1 MLVVVLIVSLVLGA
15 LFAGSQVA
23 YVSASRLR
31 VEIRAREKGLRG
43 KIAMSF
49 VQDLSKLLTTTL
61 VGSHIALVVFATALA
76 LILGPPLHLFFG
88 VSVGLSE
95 ALTMILTL
103 VVQTVIA
110 SIVIVFACE
119 IVPKAVLR
127 EMPNRAVF
135 PLALPLQI
143 LNVLLWPLIAL
154 AGLLARGLARLLGSE
169 QRSLPTILRRDLEFL
184 IEQQRGNGVLSLDD
198 EGQTILSNVFA
209 MDSIRVRE
217 SMIPRTEVDAVDDT
231 TTIEE
236 LRNRFI
242 ESGFSKLPVYH
253 ENIDNI
259 VGIAFAHDLF
269 ESPTVLADVMRP
281 PRFVPASTS
290 SKVLLRDFLD
300 SSTSVAIVLDE
311 FGGMAGIVTR
321 EDLLEELIG
330 DIKDEFDTD
339 DEVLR
344 QLNSTT
350 YLVSGRVYLHTL
362 EAKFAV
368 KLPDGDYET
377 VAGYILDH
385 LGRIP
390 SQKEE
395 FALGGF
401 RFLIVRSTA
410 NRIDL
415 VRIVRIELD
424 EPLESD
430 ELIFPAP

>member
-1 MLVVVLIVSLVLGA
+1 MLAVALIASLILGA

-23 YVSASRLR
+23 YVAASRLR

-76 LILGPPLHLFFG
+76 LMLEPPLERFFDT
-88 VSVGLSE
+88 SIGLSD
-95 ALTMILTL
+95 ALTMGLTL
-103 VVQTVIA
+103 IVQTVIA
-110 SIVIVFACE
+110 SITIVFASE

-143 LNVLLWPLIAL
+143 LYVLLWPLIAM
-154 AGLLARGLARLLGSE
+154 AGLLAGGLARMLGSE

-209 MDSIRVRE
+209 MDSIRVKE
-217 SMIPRTEVDAVDDT
+217 SMIPRTEVVAVEDT

-236 LRNRFI
+236 LRDSFI

-269 ESPTVLADVMRP
+269 YSPAELANVMRP

-290 SKVLLRDFLD
+290 SKALLRDFLG

-311 FGGMAGIVTR
+311 YGGMAGIVTR

-344 QLNSTT
+344 QLNPTT
-350 YLVSGRVYLHTL
+350 YLVSGRVDLHTL
-362 EAKFAV
+362 EAKFGV
-368 KLPDGDYET
+368 SLPDGDYET
-377 VAGYILDH
+377 VAGYILEN
-385 LGRIP
+385 LGSIP
-390 SQKEE
+390 VQKEE
-395 FALGGF
+395 FVLGGF

-410 NRIDL
+410 NRIEL
-415 VRIVRIELD
+415 VRIVRIEPD
-424 EPLESD
+424 EPLQPD
-430 ELIFPAP
+430 ELIFPTP